1 MQFDEQQ
8 VANLGISVVI
18 PTYNR
23 AHLVTRAV
31 ESVLNQ
37 TKPPAEIIVVDD
49 GSQDDTRQQ
58 LAVFKKQVRYIH
70 QPNQGAPVARD
81 TGVKAASANWVAFL
95 DSDDFWERPYLQQM
109 TQAMVATSERAHF
122 YFANVRVP
130 PSYNADS
137 FWTYRSFSI
146 DGEYEFR
153 EDATE
158 WVMMP
163 GQPMHLI
170 ASIISREAYFACG
183 GFWAPLRYRD
193 DTHLFLKLGLGSPV
207 CAVAGIGAAFTQD
220 EDPANRLT
228 PTMARR
234 SVQGHIFQIMMLEEL
249 LARNITPAVR
259 RRLQRRLAKGHYSLG
274 RLYLRRR
281 EWKTAVSHLW
291 HSWQIDPKVSQQ
303 QIFRKLACAKL
314 PDMQKNTAPNG

>member
-109 TQAMVATSERAHF
+109 AQAIVATSERAHF
-122 YFANVRVP
+122 YFANASVP
-130 PSYNADS
+130 PSYGAET
-137 FWTYRSFSI
+137 FWAYRGFTI
-146 DGEYEFR
+146 DGEYECR

-170 ASIISREAYFACG
+170 ASIINREAYFACG

-193 DTHLFLKLGLGSPV
+193 DTHLYFKLGLGGPA
-207 CAVAGIGAAFTQD
+207 CAVAIVGAAFTQD
-220 EDPANRLT
+220 EAAENRLT
-228 PTMARR
+228 PAMARR
-234 SVQGHIFQIMMLEEL
+234 SIQGYIYQIMMLEDL
-249 LARNITPAVR
+249 LARDITPSVR
-259 RRLQRRLAKGHYSLG
+259 HRLQQRLAKGHYSLA
-274 RLYLRRR
+274 RLSLRRR

-291 HSWQIDPKVSQQ
+291 RSWQIDPKVGQQ
-303 QIFRKLACAKL
+303 QILRKF
-314 PDMQKNTAPNG
+314 MQSS